1 MLTIHPAPGMGSP
14 GLGYF
19 MPAYWT
25 LPQNPL
31 YPSCGLG
38 DIVDG
43 IYYAPDNGVVPEL
56 LAKKK
61 AAEYLTENPLG
72 PVGLSCGPASSISS
86 CPCHVGLCGG
96 VGILDCGGEYPCP
109 CEGSSC
115 GGNLVTGLHGLGGL
129 NGTLDDVLS
138 SVTSGGWTTWAMV
151 GAGVLALVMF
161 TGGGG
166 SQRSAELAAA
176 KAQYKAK
183 VAGIKVAR
191 PRRYQKYV

>member
-1 MLTIHPAPGMGSP
+1 
-14 GLGYF
+14 

-31 YPSCGLG
+31 DMHLGLG

-43 IYYAPDNGVVPEL
+43 IYQMTDNGVVAEI
-56 LAKKK
+56 LAKQK
-61 AAEYLTENPLG
+61 AAEYLTKNPNG
-72 PVGLSCGPASSISS
+72 PVGLSCGSPSPASSISR
-86 CPCHVGLCGG
+86 CPCKVGLCG
-96 VGILDCGGEYPCP
+96 VGILDCGGEHPCP
-109 CEGSSC
+109 CEGGSC

-129 NGTLDDVLS
+129 NGTLDDVLG
-138 SVTSGGWTTWAMV
+138 SVTSSMGDWKTWAMV
-151 GAGVLALVMF
+151 GAGVVALVMF

-176 KAQYKAK
+176 RAQYKSK
-183 VAGIKVAR
+183 VASIRASR